1 MWTKKQLRSLY
12 LVVLFVFCSQFSLLG
27 LSSETNNMKT
37 SDSSTKSSVKLQV
50 ESQETLMISEMISHL
65 PKKYQD
71 QLRKEFL
78 KQLELTKSLEKILIE
93 QETLIEKQ
101 KTLLKSSD
109 EEMKLSQDAL
119 TKVRNDLKNANTK
132 IQQLKDEVVLLT
144 EKLDGFNQ
152 SVKSELEQKDREIL
166 TWKIVG
172 GTMITVSV
180 VAIIGTTVVLVKRK

>member
-37 SDSSTKSSVKLQV
+37 SGSSTKSSVRLQV

-119 TKVRNDLKNANTK
+119 VKVRNDLKNANTK

-180 VAIIGTTVVLVKRK
+180 VAIIGATVVLVKRN

>member
-12 LVVLFVFCSQFSLLG
+12 LVVLFLFCSQFSLLG

-37 SDSSTKSSVKLQV
+37 SDSSMKSSVRLPA
-50 ESQETLMISEMISHL
+50 ESQETLMISEMISRL

-71 QLRKEFL
+71 QLKKEFL

-119 TKVRNDLKNANTK
+119 VKIRNDLKNANSK
-132 IQQLKDEVVLLT
+132 IQQLKDEIVLLT

-180 VAIIGTTVVLVKRK
+180 VAIIGTTVVLVKKR

>member
-12 LVVLFVFCSQFSLLG
+12 LVVLFLFCSQFSLLG

-37 SDSSTKSSVKLQV
+37 SDSSMKSSVRLQA
-50 ESQETLMISEMISHL
+50 ESQETLMISEMISRL
-65 PKKYQD
+65 PKKYQE

-78 KQLELTKSLEKILIE
+78 KQLELTKSLERILIE

-119 TKVRNDLKNANTK
+119 VKIRNDLKNANSK
-132 IQQLKDEVVLLT
+132 IQQLKDEIVLLT

-180 VAIIGTTVVLVKRK
+180 VAIIGTTVVLVKKR

>member
-12 LVVLFVFCSQFSLLG
+12 LVVLFLFCSQFSLLG

-37 SDSSTKSSVKLQV
+37 SNSSMKSSVRLQA

-101 KTLLKSSD
+101 KTLLKSSE

-119 TKVRNDLKNANTK
+119 VKIRNDLKNANNK
-132 IQQLKDEVVLLT
+132 IQQLKDEIVLLT

>member
-37 SDSSTKSSVKLQV
+37 SDSSMKSSVKLQV

-109 EEMKLSQDAL
+109 EEMKLSQEAL
-119 TKVRNDLKNANTK
+119 VKIRNDLKSANTK
-132 IQQLKDEVVLLT
+132 IQQLKDEIVLLS

-180 VAIIGTTVVLVKRK
+180 VAIIGATVVLVKRK

>member
-12 LVVLFVFCSQFSLLG
+12 LVVLFLFCSQFSLLG

-37 SDSSTKSSVKLQV
+37 SDSSTKSSVRLQV

-93 QETLIEKQ
+93 QEILIEKQ

-119 TKVRNDLKNANTK
+119 VKIRNDLKNANTK

>member
-37 SDSSTKSSVKLQV
+37 SDSSMKSSVKLQV

-109 EEMKLSQDAL
+109 EEMKLSQEAL
-119 TKVRNDLKNANTK
+119 VKIRNDLKNANTK
-132 IQQLKDEVVLLT
+132 IQQLKDEIVLLS

-180 VAIIGTTVVLVKRK
+180 VAIIGATVVLVKRK

>member
-12 LVVLFVFCSQFSLLG
+12 LVVLFLFCSQFSLLG

-37 SDSSTKSSVKLQV
+37 SDSSMKSSVRLQV

-93 QETLIEKQ
+93 QEILIEKQ

-119 TKVRNDLKNANTK
+119 VKIRNYLKNANTK

>member
-12 LVVLFVFCSQFSLLG
+12 LVVLFLFCSQFSLLG

-37 SDSSTKSSVKLQV
+37 SDSSMKSSVRLPA
-50 ESQETLMISEMISHL
+50 ESQETLMISEMISRL

-71 QLRKEFL
+71 QLKKEFL

-119 TKVRNDLKNANTK
+119 VKIRNDLKNANSK

-180 VAIIGTTVVLVKRK
+180 VAIIGTTVVLVKKR

>member
-12 LVVLFVFCSQFSLLG
+12 LVVLFLFCSQFSLLG

-37 SDSSTKSSVKLQV
+37 SDSSMKSSVRLQV

-65 PKKYQD
+65 PKKYQE

-93 QETLIEKQ
+93 QEILIEKQ

-119 TKVRNDLKNANTK
+119 VKIRNDLKNANTK

>member
-12 LVVLFVFCSQFSLLG
+12 LVVLFLFCSQFSLLG

-37 SDSSTKSSVKLQV
+37 SDSSTKSSVRLQV

-65 PKKYQD
+65 PKKYQE

-93 QETLIEKQ
+93 QEILIEKQ

-119 TKVRNDLKNANTK
+119 VKIRNDLKNANTK

>member
-12 LVVLFVFCSQFSLLG
+12 LVVLFLFCSQFSLLG

-37 SDSSTKSSVKLQV
+37 SDSSTKSSVRLQV

-93 QETLIEKQ
+93 QEILIEKQ

-119 TKVRNDLKNANTK
+119 AKIRNDLKNANTK

>member
-12 LVVLFVFCSQFSLLG
+12 LVVLFLFCSQFSLLG

-37 SDSSTKSSVKLQV
+37 SDSSTKSSVRLQV

-93 QETLIEKQ
+93 QEILIEKQ

-119 TKVRNDLKNANTK
+119 VKIRNDLKNANTK

-180 VAIIGTTVVLVKRK
+180 VAIIGTTIVLVKRK

>member
-12 LVVLFVFCSQFSLLG
+12 LVVLFLFCSQFSLLG

-37 SDSSTKSSVKLQV
+37 SDSSMKSSVRLQA

-101 KTLLKSSD
+101 KTLLKSSE

-119 TKVRNDLKNANTK
+119 VKVRNDLKNANNK
-132 IQQLKDEVVLLT
+132 IQQLKDEIVLLT

-180 VAIIGTTVVLVKRK
+180 VAIIGTTVVLVKGK

>member
-37 SDSSTKSSVKLQV
+37 SDSSTKSSVRLQV

>member
-37 SDSSTKSSVKLQV
+37 SDSSMKSSVKLQV

-109 EEMKLSQDAL
+109 EEMKLSQEAL
-119 TKVRNDLKNANTK
+119 VKIRNDLKSANTK
-132 IQQLKDEVVLLT
+132 IQQLKDEIVLLT

-152 SVKSELEQKDREIL
+152 SVKSELERKDREIL

-172 GTMITVSV
+172 GTMISVSV